1 MNNNYF
7 TSFIPWK
14 GQAHREVPRFTMELF
29 TIGSKHPLYLA
40 TDGLQA
46 QKKPFLSIPSPG
58 GTIRMFLSALQNNS
72 LDEAR
77 GYISKYFS
85 NADMEEIQKLI
96 QCGKGY
102 QCYFNQK
109 DNSSVSVAIATES
122 NMDIIS
128 MDIVNEPNNFGKWK
142 IWRIIKE

>member
-1 MNNNYF
+1 
-7 TSFIPWK
+7 
-14 GQAHREVPRFTMELF
+14 
-29 TIGSKHPLYLA
+29 
-40 TDGLQA
+40 
-46 QKKPFLSIPSPG
+46 
-58 GTIRMFLSALQNNS
+58 MFLSALQNNS